1 MITQRK
7 TLWPGLICWLGFWG
21 NLAFVIML
29 FFAVP
34 MVLAE
39 QHNTKEADRVM
50 FQVLELVAATS
61 VVSYWLVGKGYDWG
75 RWLKL
80 AANSVI
86 TLGCIYGA
94 AKADNLRVVIVLIA
108 LTPLAWPLFLLL
120 FFKRKQL

>member
-1 MITQRK
+1 
-7 TLWPGLICWLGFWG
+7 
-21 NLAFVIML
+21 
-29 FFAVP
+29 

-39 QHNTKEADRVM
+39 QHNIKEADRVM
-50 FQVLELVAATS
+50 FQVLELVTLVSA
-61 VVSYWLVGKGYDWG
+61 VSYWLVGKGYDWG

-120 FFKRKQL
+120 FFKRKPE